1 MLTTIRT
8 SAVYEVVIAC
18 GCKGFSPLM
27 VAQYWAIAQLKKLL
41 PVVTLEGWQ
50 TSNFW
55 TWLGLEKQKTAK
67 ADAIPAPHAVDGVAL
82 AASHFIWGLSRK
94 KR

>member
-18 GCKGFSPLM
+18 GSKGFSPLM
-27 VAQYWAIAQLKKLL
+27 VAQYGAIAQLKKLL

-50 TSNFW
+50 TSNFR
-55 TWLGLEKQKTAK
+55 TWLGQFSVKKVQLLQRSTGLLVS
-67 ADAIPAPHAVDGVAL
+67 AV
-82 AASHFIWGLSRK
+82 GLSNFPPFRGLA
-94 KR
+94 